1 MGLWRSPRC
10 TFDWHLGSAPRRC
23 TGSGVRRQETGHCQ
37 PGSRPGAGGT
47 VAAVAMLAR
56 AIFELAEDI
65 KLINAIPDSVKKMLT
80 FTDVEKLR
88 SAKRIVSFKNAN
100 LSAQVD
106 ATIYDQYI
114 VNNGARI
121 DAERAAL
128 WPGVK
133 TARWEENNMRYFR
146 FLSTVWRCS
155 RVAGLRTMAERRRR
169 DGPMKKVHRPAIM
182 RSAGRRLG
190 ARLRPRLR
198 IRS

>member
-1 MGLWRSPRC
+1 MTTNRKGVSRC
-10 TFDWHLGSAPRRC
+10 LRIDSIAA
-23 TGSGVRRQETGHCQ
+23 
-37 PGSRPGAGGT
+37 AGGT

-100 LSAQVD
+100 PSAQVD